1 MKNTISKT
9 IKKDT
14 SPNDDV
20 VEIPESLRKYWNNP
34 KYNQKLVRLSLEFWQ
49 EAQRNKKRTK

>member
-1 MKNTISKT
+1 MKNTVSKT
-9 IKKDT
+9 AKKDT
-14 SPNDDV
+14 TTNEDL

-34 KYNQKLVRLSLEFWQ
+34 KYNQKLVRLSYEFWQ